1 MNMNVQKIT
10 AVLLVGASVVLS
22 GCTRNI
28 SSKNYNSANVG
39 EAANTYQGIIVNVE
53 NVNVSETEKLSEN
66 GMGMGLGAV
75 GGGLLGSAF
84 GKGTGQLVG
93 MGVGALAGGVGGA
106 FAEQAL
112 GNQDGIKYTV
122 KLSNG
127 QIKTVVQGNDNPMQV
142 GQRVF
147 LEESSGRN
155 KGRSRVYPDNTPVME
170 VQQMQP
176 LPASPAVVVFR

>member
-1 MNMNVQKIT
+1 MNMIVQKIT
-10 AVLLVGASVVLS
+10 TLLVLSVAVVALGT

-28 SSKNYNSANVG
+28 SSNNYNSASVG
-39 EAANTYQGIIVNVE
+39 ESAMTYQGVILSAE

-112 GNQDGIKYTV
+112 GNQQGIKYTV
-122 KLSNG
+122 RLNNG
-127 QIKTVVQGNDNPMQV
+127 VIKTVVQGNDNPMRI

-147 LEESSGRN
+147 VEESLGENR
-155 KGRSRVYPDNTPVME
+155 GRSRVFPDNSGTAE
-170 VQQMQP
+170 VQQMA
-176 LPASPAVVVFR
+176 PAPTVIIRR

>member
-1 MNMNVQKIT
+1 MNVQKIT